1 MFIQQLL
8 HLAVKYYK
16 MFDKR
21 QLYRYIFIDGGAS
34 ISQKAKPNAIQHLIY
49 QNISESCK
57 YPNLQSLNKG
67 GGVGLDPWYHDIF
80 QHTNTRC
87 NSSNLQTRASPAD
100 TTTRDTPFT
109 PWDLGG
115 AQIHRV
121 DFTPLTPKPGS
132 APE

>member
-1 MFIQQLL
+1 
-8 HLAVKYYK
+8 

-34 ISQKAKPNAIQHLIY
+34 ISQKTKTNVIQHLIY

-67 GGVGLDPWYHDIF
+67 GVGLDPWYHDIF

-87 NSSNLQTRASPAD
+87 NSSNRQTRASPAD
-100 TTTRDTPFT
+100 TTTRDTTFT
-109 PWDLGG
+109 P
-115 AQIHRV
+115 
-121 DFTPLTPKPGS
+121 
-132 APE
+132 